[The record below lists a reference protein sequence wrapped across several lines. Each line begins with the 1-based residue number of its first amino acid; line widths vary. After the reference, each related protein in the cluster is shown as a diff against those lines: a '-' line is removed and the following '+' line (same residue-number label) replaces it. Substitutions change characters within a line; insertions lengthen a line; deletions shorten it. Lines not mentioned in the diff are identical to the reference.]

1 MPKSRKRKRSRSQA
15 AASGSGDVNWGGA
28 ASKGGVS
35 TKLILWTVAVLV
47 VGGGGFWLW

>member
-1 MPKSRKRKRSRSQA
+1 MPKSRKRKRSSGAKA

-35 TKLILWTVAVLV
+35 TKLVL
-47 VGGGGFWLW
+47 GLIAALA